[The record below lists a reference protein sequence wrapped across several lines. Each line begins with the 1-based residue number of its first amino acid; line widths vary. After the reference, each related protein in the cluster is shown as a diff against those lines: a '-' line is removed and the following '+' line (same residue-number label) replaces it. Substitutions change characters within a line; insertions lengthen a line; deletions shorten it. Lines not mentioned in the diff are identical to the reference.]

1 MATRI
6 RLQRMGRKKKPYY
19 RVVVTNSEAG
29 ASAGYIESLGS
40 YRAIASGDEEELKL
54 NEERVEHWLG
64 CGAQPSDTV
73 KDLFSKAGLSKA

>member
-19 RVVVTNSEAG
+19 RIVVTDSRAG
-29 ASAGYIESLGS
+29 TSAGYIESLGN
-40 YRAIASGDEEELKL
+40 YRPIASGNDEELVL
-54 NEERVEHWLG
+54 DQERVEHWLG

-73 KDLFSKAGLSKA
+73 KDLFSKAGFNKD